1 MYELLK
7 YIHIV
12 AAIVWLGGAVTSQL
26 FALRAVASKD
36 PTDLARLGRIIEY
49 VGLRV
54 FFPAAI
60 ILFIAGV
67 IMTIQ
72 RWSFGQAWISIAIL
86 LWLASVLVGAL
97 YLGPNARKTS
107 ELFEAEGPTS
117 EAARARMMRGFFISR
132 LELVSFAVIVALMV
146 FKPGTG
152 AA

>member
-1 MYELLK
+1 MYDVLK
-7 YIHIV
+7 YIHII
-12 AAIVWLGGAVTSQL
+12 AAIIWLGGALTSQL

-36 PTDLARLGRIIEY
+36 PTDLARMGKIIEY

-60 ILFIAGV
+60 VLFVAGV

-72 RWSFGQAWISIAIL
+72 RWSFGQAWISVAIL
-86 LWLASVLVGAL
+86 LWLGSVLVGAL

-107 ELFEAEGPTS
+107 ELFESEGPGS
-117 EAARARMMRGFFISR
+117 EAARARMMRGFFVSR
-132 LELVSFAVIVALMV
+132 IELVSFAVVVALMV
-146 FKPGTG
+146 FKPGAG